1 MIPSV
6 VKQEPLTADLT
17 RLVKS
22 GTVTLKQAQDMMP
35 KRLTADLNRMV
46 DEGVIT
52 HAQALR
58 LMSESQPAPALI
70 EHFGKMISKG
80 VITGKEAGEMM
91 VKVQE
96 HGKQCVQQH
105 GHQKYILDHKL
116 EEDPLL
122 KTSWPSRAQAID
134 HIKYHSTRQGK
145 QVLVNRKSSGS
156 RKIVLMCAS
165 ALHRGHPKHSECGC
179 EYRVVLKKSKVKGC
193 NNPWRLSKRTKST
206 DIQHCVTCT
215 SSGRLS
221 YREAILNL
229 KTIETQKLPSIQQTL
244 ERIAR
249 DNKVAHASVSPHVAQ
264 KVRLAEAKNN
274 FADYFANWSKLD
286 EWSREFKKLNPESV
300 VDVDADKNVR
310 FRRMFVGIRSA
321 GWVAKHAGK
330 HQTMC
335 NRSRH
340 PGR

>member
-1 MIPSV
+1 
-6 VKQEPLTADLT
+6 
-17 RLVKS
+17 
-22 GTVTLKQAQDMMP
+22 MMP
-35 KRLTADLNRMV
+35 KRLTADLNTMV

-52 HAQALR
+52 RGQALR
-58 LMSESQPAPALI
+58 LMSESQPAPVLVD
-70 EHFGKMISKG
+70 HFGEMISKG

-91 VKVQE
+91 VKMQE
-96 HGKQCVQQH
+96 H
-105 GHQKYILDHKL
+105 GHQKYTLDHKL

-122 KTSWPSRAQAID
+122 TTCWKSRAQAID

-156 RKIVLMCAS
+156 TKIVLMCAS
-165 ALHRGHPKHSECGC
+165 ALHRGLPKLSECGC
-179 EYRVVLKKSKVKGC
+179 EYRVVLKKTKAKGC
-193 NNPWRLSKRTKST
+193 NTPWRLSKRTKRT

-229 KTIETQKLPSIQQTL
+229 KTVETQKLPSIQHTL

-249 DNKVAHASVSPHVAQ
+249 DNNVAHASVSPHLAQ

-286 EWSREFKKLNPESV
+286 EWSCQFKKLNPESV
-300 VDVDADKNVR
+300 VDVDADKNGR

-321 GWVAKHAGK
+321 GWVAKHAGRLSTS
-330 HQTMC
+330 QADDVYIDGVDPLDGDRRC
-335 NRSRH
+335 
-340 PGR
+340 